1 MIVLSAFRWVPPFAQ
16 GFVRDVPVRW
26 ALEEAGIDYQE
37 KLISAEEQAS
47 TVYRQLQPF
56 GQVPAIEVGDL
67 KLFESGAIAMYLAER
82 SEALMPADSNGR
94 ARTSAWVFAALHS
107 VEPCIRSLNE
117 LDMLAEREEWARE
130 RRPQVLEK
138 LRNRLAS
145 LEQWLGERD
154 YLERRFTVGDL
165 MMSFVLRSLGST
177 DLVSGRPVLAAYH
190 ERCEAR
196 GAFRKA
202 MADHLR
208 PFQTVPCEAK
218 ALA

>member
-1 MIVLSAFRWVPPFAQ
+1 MIILSAFRWVPPFAQ
-16 GFVRDVPVRW
+16 GFVRDIPVRW
-26 ALEEAGIDYQE
+26 ALEEAGMAYQE
-37 KLISAEEQAS
+37 KLITAEEQAS

-56 GQVPAIEVGDL
+56 GQVPAIEVGEL
-67 KLFESGAIAMYLAER
+67 KLFESGAIAMYVAER
-82 SEALMPADSNGR
+82 SEALMPADADER

-117 LDMLAEREEWARE
+117 LDMLAESEQWARA
-130 RRPQVLEK
+130 RRPQALENV
-138 LRNRLAS
+138 RHRLAA
-145 LEQWLGERD
+145 LEHWLGERD

-177 DLVSGRPVLAAYH
+177 DLVSGRPVLAAYQ

-202 MADHLR
+202 MTDHLR
-208 PFQTVPCEAK
+208 PFQTEPGRK
-218 ALA
+218 AFA